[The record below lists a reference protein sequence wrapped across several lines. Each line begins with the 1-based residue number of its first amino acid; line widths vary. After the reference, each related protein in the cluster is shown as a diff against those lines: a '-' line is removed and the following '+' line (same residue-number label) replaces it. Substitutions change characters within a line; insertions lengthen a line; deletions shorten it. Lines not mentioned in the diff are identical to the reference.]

1 MLLTWLTASGE
12 SCYDYVGA
20 SQFLKIQNVINSL
33 GIFESYFCLTLK
45 QKDKQKGSWQQDCK
59 Y

>member
-12 SCYDYVGA
+12 RCYDYVGA

-33 GIFESYFCLTLK
+33 GIFEPYFCLTLK
-45 QKDKQKGSWQQDCK
+45 QKDKQKGS
-59 Y
+59 